1 MRPEDVVAVVE
12 IESASFPRP
21 WTTRHFLDEI
31 DSSCGYPMVATTPDG
46 TIAGFLC
53 LKQVLDEGEILDV
66 AVRESMR
73 GRGVGRMLVDA
84 ALAQCRERGGAVV
97 SLEVRVGNDDAI
109 ALYQRVG
116 FREIGR
122 RKRYYENGD
131 DAIVMEYIFSE
142 KAEESDA
149 V

>member
-1 MRPEDVVAVVE
+1 MRPEDVEAVAE

-21 WTTRHFLDEI
+21 WTKRHFLDEI
-31 DSSCGYPMVATTPDG
+31 DSSCGHPMVATTPDG

-53 LKQVLDEGEILDV
+53 LKLVLDEGEILDV
-66 AVRESMR
+66 AVASSMR
-73 GRGVGRMLVDA
+73 GRGIGRLLVAA
-84 ALAQCRERGGAVV
+84 ALAESRERGAEVV
-97 SLEVRVGNDDAI
+97 SLEVRVGNDQAI
-109 ALYQRVG
+109 ALYERLN

-131 DAIVMEYIFSE
+131 DAILMEYTFSE